1 MVGARVRGARELPCG
16 LLLMALTVALAC
28 TLSGCGGAKDSGE
41 APAAPAAVPAPVEQ
55 VSFEV
60 REVPVYREELTRE
73 TIPLRFYEERPSVAY
88 VSPADFYRLMLPGG
102 TLSQERVGEGVWHL
116 VSDTGADP
124 AHAMAGGL
132 GGEATVDVGRG
143 TLSTP
148 DICAFTNL
156 MSLVQDGMAN
166 TYLDGMAYARVADA
180 RHESEPV
187 PQTIDFERYGIDLYE
202 DVEGVYLP
210 FQTLSMLFS
219 DLHYNYA
226 SFNGTT
232 VYVNDDNRY
241 PAMHRR
247 DPAFS
252 DPILDAD
259 ERASDLAEFG
269 YAHLCLAIDYLYGRP
284 GVHFAYGEELDEVG
298 LDGLLESLGETGVAI
313 RDALRSRDLARYM
326 VGLDALCALMDD
338 GGHTYIDALYFTDL
352 MDNEGRQELLERYM
366 ACRDDARDPLGAF
379 VREAMER
386 LPRNYDQSLA
396 FDKLHDDAFGDERY
410 VVEGDTALIVLDSFN
425 GIDYEGWED
434 YYAGRGERPSATEPY
449 DDSGMIDSAAI
460 VLDGLERAAADPSVR
475 NVVLDVSNNGGGSL
489 DVVALVCAI
498 MTGDA
503 SLRFENTL
511 MGTVEREEFDVDVNL
526 DGSFDERDGEPA
538 YPGLT
543 FAVLTGP
550 GSFSCG
556 NIAPARLKDEGILV
570 MGTRARGGACAVE
583 MGVLADGMAF
593 QMSSWQAR
601 CVDAANGDIDGGVVP
616 DVDLVERFGT
626 GTQTVELER
635 GVVEDVPDYAAF
647 FDVSLL
653 GQVMDEWYGARAL
666 DEAA

>member
-1 MVGARVRGARELPCG
+1 M
-16 LLLMALTVALAC
+16 
-28 TLSGCGGAKDSGE
+28 
-41 APAAPAAVPAPVEQ
+41 
-55 VSFEV
+55 
-60 REVPVYREELTRE
+60 
-73 TIPLRFYEERPSVAY
+73 
-88 VSPADFYRLMLPGG
+88 
-102 TLSQERVGEGVWHL
+102 
-116 VSDTGADP
+116 
-124 AHAMAGGL
+124 
-132 GGEATVDVGRG
+132 
-143 TLSTP
+143 
-148 DICAFTNL
+148 
-156 MSLVQDGMAN
+156 
-166 TYLDGMAYARVADA
+166 
-180 RHESEPV
+180 
-187 PQTIDFERYGIDLYE
+187 
-202 DVEGVYLP
+202 YLP

-556 NIAPARLKDEGILV
+556 NIAPARLKDEGILARCRAGRRGAWTRPTV
-570 MGTRARGGACAVE
+570 TSTAGSSRTSIWSSASGQGPRPSSWSGAWSRTCRTTRPSSTCRFSARSWTSGTGHARSTRRHRPRQDAAPPTVRADESGASRLCGRPPSWDPWNLGYLERSRPRPPMRGGRPGAS
-583 MGVLADGMAF
+583 GL
-593 QMSSWQAR
+593 R
-601 CVDAANGDIDGGVVP
+601 P
-616 DVDLVERFGT
+616 
-626 GTQTVELER
+626 
-635 GVVEDVPDYAAF
+635 AAF
-647 FDVSLL
+647 WPRPAWRGPRPSC
-653 GQVMDEWYGARAL
+653 R
-666 DEAA
+666 